1 MNWTLIVIIVR
12 LHLLLVPPQKP
23 DFELSNSDEIFFFFL
38 FSITPLSD
46 FEMGSEQYGSL
57 SGALKKKKTN
67 ANGC

>member
-1 MNWTLIVIIVR
+1 MIIVR

-23 DFELSNSDEIFFFFL
+23 DFELSNSDDIFFFF
-38 FSITPLSD
+38 SPITPLSD
-46 FEMGSEQYGSL
+46 SEMGSEQYESL

>member
-1 MNWTLIVIIVR
+1 MIIVR

-23 DFELSNSDEIFFFFL
+23 DFELSNSDEIFFFLSF

>member
-1 MNWTLIVIIVR
+1 MIIVR

-23 DFELSNSDEIFFFFL
+23 DFELYQIVMRFFFF

-46 FEMGSEQYGSL
+46 FEMGSEQYESL

>member
-23 DFELSNSDEIFFFFL
+23 DFELSNSDEIFFFL

>member
-1 MNWTLIVIIVR
+1 MIIVR

-23 DFELSNSDEIFFFFL
+23 DFELSNSDEIFF

>member
-1 MNWTLIVIIVR
+1 MIIVR

-23 DFELSNSDEIFFFFL
+23 DFELSNSDEIFIFFNF

>member
-1 MNWTLIVIIVR
+1 MIIVR

-23 DFELSNSDEIFFFFL
+23 DFELSNSDEIFIF

>member
-1 MNWTLIVIIVR
+1 MIIVR

-38 FSITPLSD
+38 FFPITPLSD

>member
-1 MNWTLIVIIVR
+1 MIIVR

-23 DFELSNSDEIFFFFL
+23 DFELSNSDDIFFFPP
-38 FSITPLSD
+38 ITPLSD
-46 FEMGSEQYGSL
+46 SEMGSEQYESL

>member
-1 MNWTLIVIIVR
+1 MIIVR

-23 DFELSNSDEIFFFFL
+23 DFELSNSDEIFFFFSF

>member
-1 MNWTLIVIIVR
+1 MIIVR

-23 DFELSNSDEIFFFFL
+23 DFELSNSDEIFFFF
-38 FSITPLSD
+38 FFFPITPLSD

-57 SGALKKKKTN
+57 SGALKKN

>member
-1 MNWTLIVIIVR
+1 MIIVR
-12 LHLLLVPPQKP
+12 LHLLLVPPQKL
-23 DFELSNSDEIFFFFL
+23 DFELSNSDEIFSF

>member
-1 MNWTLIVIIVR
+1 MIIVG

-23 DFELSNSDEIFFFFL
+23 DFELSNSDEIFFFSF

-46 FEMGSEQYGSL
+46 FEIGSEQYGSL

>member
-1 MNWTLIVIIVR
+1 MIIVR

-23 DFELSNSDEIFFFFL
+23 DFELSNSDEIFFF

>member
-1 MNWTLIVIIVR
+1 MIIVR

-23 DFELSNSDEIFFFFL
+23 DFELSNSDEIFIFFYF

>member
-1 MNWTLIVIIVR
+1 MIIVR

-38 FSITPLSD
+38 FFSITPLSD

>member
-1 MNWTLIVIIVR
+1 MIIVR

-23 DFELSNSDEIFFFFL
+23 DFELSNSDEIFFFS